1 MKRIED
7 FLAGHAIALKDKTA
21 VVCNG
26 NRYSYAELFDRVQRE
41 AERLSKEHGRA
52 VVFRSSQTIDF
63 LVTYMAIHEMGG
75 VAVPLP
81 HDMPEAAFNAI
92 RAQVEKAEIPDNV
105 ADILFTTGTT
115 GRQKGVMISHRA
127 ILANAENLV
136 DSQKYSSDLTF
147 IICGPLNHIGSLSK
161 IYPTMMV
168 GGTLCILEGMKDINQ
183 FYHAVND
190 ASSKTAT
197 FLVPAT
203 IRILLNLSE
212 EKLASFADKLDFIE
226 TGAAPIAQSDM
237 KKLCHA
243 LPHSRL
249 YNTYAS
255 TETGIISTYNFN
267 DGSCLQGCLGKPMK
281 HSSIAISP
289 SGHIVC
295 QGKTLMSGY
304 VGDPA
309 LTAEVISEDGLHTQ
323 DLGFI
328 DTEGMLHIQGRT
340 DDVINIGGFKVAPTE
355 VEDAAL
361 SIEGIKDCICI
372 STNHPIL
379 GNTLKLIIVESK
391 PGTLNKREVAKAL
404 QKKLE
409 NHKIPLL
416 YEFTDSIKRTF
427 NGKLDRKAYRP

>member
-7 FLAGHAIALKDKTA
+7 YLAYYAVAQKDKIA

-26 NRYSYAELFDRVQRE
+26 NRYSYAELFDHVQCE
-41 AERLSKEHGRA
+41 AERLSKEHRRA
-52 VVFRSSQTIDF
+52 VVFRSSQAIDF
-63 LVTYMAIHEMGG
+63 LVTYMAIHKIGG

-81 HDMPEAAFNAI
+81 HDLPETAFNAI
-92 RAQVEKAEIPDNV
+92 CAQVEKAEIPDDV

-168 GGTLCILEGMKDINQ
+168 GGTLCILEGMKDINR
-183 FYHAVND
+183 FYHAMND

-212 EKLASFADKLDFIE
+212 EKLASFADKIDFIE

-267 DGSCLQGCLGKPMK
+267 DGRCLQGCLGKPMK

-295 QGKTLMSGY
+295 QGQTLMSGY
-304 VGDPA
+304 VGNPA

-328 DTEGMLHIQGRT
+328 DAEGMLHIQGRT
-340 DDVINIGGFKVAPTE
+340 DDVINIGGFKVTPTE

-372 STNHPIL
+372 SANHPIL
-379 GNTLKLIIVESK
+379 GNALKLIIVESE

-416 YEFTDSIKRTF
+416 YEFTDKIKRTF